1 MQSKSGYSLFT
12 KVFTTSFPTILVYVD
27 DLVVVGNDM
36 HEIQSMK
43 NLLDVRF
50 KIKDLG
56 ERIFFFGDGGCKK
69 LKMDC
74 TLSKEVLP

>member
-12 KVFTTSFPTILVYVD
+12 KVFTTGFPTILVYVD
-27 DLVVVGNDM
+27 DLVVVGNDL

-43 NLLDVRF
+43 NLLDARF

-56 ERIFFFGDGGCKK
+56 ERIFFLG
-69 LKMDC
+69 M
-74 TLSKEVLP
+74 EVARS